1 MRLSW
6 VELRD
11 YRNHA
16 HSRVDLRTDGLF
28 VVAGPNGEGKTNLL
42 EAMHLLYSLGSPR
55 VSSSAPLVLEGA
67 ESGYVRGEFETRD
80 GRSLVE
86 VEIRRKGANRV
97 QVDRSTVRRRRDLRR
112 AVRVVLFGPFDLPV
126 VTGDPSRRRG
136 FMDEAVVLLQPS
148 RDTLTTSY
156 ERVLRQRNRLLKEH
170 DGRGAPE
177 DLEAWDEQLVST
189 GAAVMR
195 ARAEAVEAVASPASA
210 AFEEVCGYGLLVSY
224 APNVAGAAGDVEA
237 AFRGQLAERRADE
250 LVRRT
255 SLVGPHRDE
264 LDLAVRDLGA
274 RSFASHGETW
284 VAALAARLGI
294 ATAVGDAIGEPPILL
309 VDDPYSALDP
319 TRRDRIA
326 RMLAERH
333 GQVVISVADEA
344 DIPLHADAILDV
356 RAGAVTPRDEAA

>member
-11 YRNHA
+11 YRNH
-16 HSRVDLRTDGLF
+16 HHTRVDLRSDGLF

-42 EAMHLLYSLGSPR
+42 EAMHFLYALGSPR
-55 VSSSAPLVLEGA
+55 VSASAPLVREGA
-67 ESGYVRGEFETRD
+67 EAAYVRGEFETRD

-112 AVRVVLFGPFDLPV
+112 SVRVVLFGPFDLPV
-126 VTGDPSRRRG
+126 VTGDPSRRRA
-136 FMDEAVVLLQPS
+136 FIDEAVVLLQPS
-148 RDTLTTSY
+148 RDTLTTAY

-170 DGRGAPE
+170 DGRGAPD
-177 DLEAWDEQLVST
+177 DLDAWDDQLVST
-189 GAAVMR
+189 GSAVMR
-195 ARAEAVEAVASPASA
+195 ARAEATAAVASPASA
-210 AFEEVCGYGLLVSY
+210 AFQNVCGYGLVVAY
-224 APNVAGAAGDVEA
+224 APNVTGPGEVED
-237 AFRGQLAERRADE
+237 AFRTQLAERRSDE

-284 VAALAARLGI
+284 VAALAIRLGI
-294 ATAVGDAIGEPPILL
+294 ASAVHDVIGEPPILV

-319 TRRDRIA
+319 SRRDRIA
-326 RMLAERH
+326 RMLADRE

-344 DIPLHADAILDV
+344 DIPPKADAIFDV
-356 RAGAVTPRDEAA
+356 HAGTVTRRGEAA

>member
-16 HSRVDLRTDGLF
+16 HTRVDLRTDGLF

-42 EAMHLLYSLGSPR
+42 EAMHFLYALGSPR
-55 VSSSAPLVLEGA
+55 VSASAPLVREGA
-67 ESGYVRGEFETRD
+67 EAAYVRGEFETRV
-80 GRSLVE
+80 GRSLIE

-112 AVRVVLFGPFDLPV
+112 TVRVVLFGPFDLPV
-126 VTGDPSRRRG
+126 VTGDPSRRRA
-136 FMDEAVVLLQPS
+136 FMDEAVVLLRPS
-148 RDTLTTSY
+148 RDTLTSAY

-170 DGRGAPE
+170 EGRGAPP
-177 DLEAWDEQLVST
+177 DLDTWDEQLVTS

-195 ARAEAVEAVASPASA
+195 ARADAVEAIAVPASA
-210 AFEEVCGYGLLVSY
+210 AFQDVCGYGLLVGY
-224 APNVAGAAGDVEA
+224 APNVGGGEVED
-237 AFRGQLAERRADE
+237 AFRARLAERRADE

-284 VAALAARLGI
+284 VAALAIRRRSCWWTIPTAR
-294 ATAVGDAIGEPPILL
+294 
-309 VDDPYSALDP
+309 S
-319 TRRDRIA
+319 
-326 RMLAERH
+326 
-333 GQVVISVADEA
+333 
-344 DIPLHADAILDV
+344 IP
-356 RAGAVTPRDEAA
+356 RAGIGSRRCSPNGRARS

>member
-16 HSRVDLRTDGLF
+16 HTHVDLRTDGLF
-28 VVAGPNGEGKTNLL
+28 VVAGPNGEGKTPLL
-42 EAMHLLYSLGSPR
+42 EAMDYLYALGSPR
-55 VSSSAPLVLEGA
+55 VSASAPLVRDGA
-67 ESGYVRGEFETRD
+67 ESAYVRGEFETRD

-97 QVDRSTVRRRRDLRR
+97 QVDRTAVRRRRDLRR
-112 AVRVVLFGPFDLPV
+112 VVRIVLFGPFDLPV
-126 VTGDPSRRRG
+126 VTGDPARRRA

-148 RDTLTTSY
+148 RDTLTSAY

-170 DGRGAPE
+170 DGRGAPS
-177 DLEAWDEQLVST
+177 DLGAWDDQLVRT
-189 GAAVMR
+189 GVAVIE
-195 ARAEAVEAVASPASA
+195 ARAEAVEALASPASA
-210 AFEEVCGYGLLVSY
+210 AFEEVCGYGLAVTY
-224 APNVAGAAGDVEA
+224 APNVAGAGDRDE
-237 AFRGQLAERRADE
+237 AFRAQLAERRADE

-264 LDLAVRDLGA
+264 LNLAVRDLGA

-284 VAALAARLGI
+284 VAALSVRLGI
-294 ATAVGDAIGEPPILL
+294 ATAVQEAIGEPPILV

-319 TRRDRIA
+319 SRRDRIA
-326 RMLAERH
+326 RMLAERD

-344 DIPLHADAILDV
+344 DIPPHANAILDV
-356 RAGAVTPRDEAA
+356 RAGAVTPRQSAA